1 VPRLGLIA
9 ASHVF
14 RAVMARTAERS
25 RPETCVALTGPSATR
40 TSTTARYARR
50 RDEVDVVLFDA
61 DLVTELEAITGAR
74 PAPVASGTTS
84 EDLDAAA
91 RTARSPLRVLSGLV
105 ARLT

>member
-1 VPRLGLIA
+1 
-9 ASHVF
+9 
-14 RAVMARTAERS
+14 
-25 RPETCVALTGPSATR
+25 
-40 TSTTARYARR
+40 
-50 RDEVDVVLFDA
+50 VDVVLFDA